1 MVLLCSVHSHLHTCK
16 KKTCKALTLTPT
28 TTITVAFL
36 FFFSFLLYFLFYLCS
51 LRRCPTTLTARTESQ
66 MRNEQTRASAA
77 RRSAANASAK
87 HFLSV
92 CNEGRREEW
101 REGKGGESRVK
112 KRRVERERCSI
123 LKFLMAAAQK
133 ASHAAD
139 FGAALSHSLT
149 HNHTHTHTLGK
160 CVE

>member
-1 MVLLCSVHSHLHTCK
+1 MLSRTLNVVLLYALSLAHVQ

-36 FFFSFLLYFLFYLCS
+36 YFFLLYFLFYLCS

-101 REGKGGESRVK
+101 REQKGE
-112 KRRVERERCSI
+112 KRRVEREM
-123 LKFLMAAAQK
+123 L
-133 ASHAAD
+133 
-139 FGAALSHSLT
+139 
-149 HNHTHTHTLGK
+149 HTEIFNGSSPK
-160 CVE
+160 SKSRG